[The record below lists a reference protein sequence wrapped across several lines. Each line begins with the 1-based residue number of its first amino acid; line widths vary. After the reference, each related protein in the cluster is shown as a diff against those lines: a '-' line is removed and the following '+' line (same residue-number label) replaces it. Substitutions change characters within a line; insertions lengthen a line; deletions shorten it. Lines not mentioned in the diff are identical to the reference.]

1 MKATFEGLIIN
12 IDKIEG
18 VLMAVVVQVNFTLMV
33 RSVEMDLHRHKE
45 SSNYW
50 KPISFSCSA
59 MSPFKLQNVLID
71 MEKGDFVTVVAEKK
85 NKAWEITSIIFAKDK
100 AEDFRKL
107 MELNETIL

>member
-1 MKATFEGLIIN
+1 MKTTFEGLIIN

-18 VLMAVVVQVNFTLMV
+18 GLMAVVVQVNFTLMV

-45 SSNYW
+45 SNNYW

-59 MSPFKLQNVLID
+59 MSPFKLQNALID
-71 MEKGDFVTVVAEKK
+71 MEKGDFVTVVAEKQGK
-85 NKAWEITSIIFAKDK
+85 DWNVTSIVFTKDE

-107 MELNETIL
+107 INLNESIL